1 MARPPQSLPFRAWLD
16 AWGAQ
21 RDRLLLAVSVSLS
34 LGLLTLVW
42 SFTWQRLA
50 SEKALTRAN
59 AQVQQQNLTAII
71 SENLTQV
78 LDLRWH
84 DEVGRMAATL
94 AGMTRR
100 VHWRWAMPLPGLV
113 FPAIHP
119 PRRDGKA
126 AIP

>member
-1 MARPPQSLPFRAWLD
+1 MRLFSSLPCRAWLD

-21 RDRLLLAVSVSLS
+21 RGRLLLAVSVSLS

-71 SENLTQV
+71 SENLAQV
-78 LDLRWH
+78 LDR
-84 DEVGRMAATL
+84 GRLMAITAES
-94 AGMTRR
+94 
-100 VHWRWAMPLPGLV
+100 W
-113 FPAIHP
+113 F
-119 PRRDGKA
+119 DGQDSGA
-126 AIP
+126 AARLSA